1 MGQIQIWTKDT
12 HPIQIWVDDKTGL
25 PSIKQTIITEAEY
38 RENMFDIYEARIE
51 KLEKTLKQIVGDLYE
66 TEKEVSK
73 TKNN

>member
-51 KLEKTLKQIVGDLYE
+51 QLEAIVEKLIKK
-66 TEKEVSK
+66 
-73 TKNN
+73 

>member
-1 MGQIQIWTKDT
+1 
-12 HPIQIWVDDKTGL
+12 
-25 PSIKQTIITEAEY
+25 
-38 RENMFDIYEARIE
+38 MFDIYEARIE